1 MNSSDKQ
8 LLTSLFFMY
17 NRIDLQPIVWLQGFV
32 AKEKIRDSPGFS
44 MSESPA
50 PIPNRILG

>member
-1 MNSSDKQ
+1 
-8 LLTSLFFMY
+8 MY